1 MVKSGLTNLIYM
13 SILTNWIVKYRS
25 QIPYVNRRINRILI
39 ILYIKTFEISSKNS
53 QKIIEQRTPT
63 NGVIF
68 WLKEILVR
76 YLR

>member
-68 WLKEILVR
+68 LLKEILVR